1 MDKMSLGEFYRELRV
16 ARKVKQKDVAKGRL
30 TASQL
35 SKFEQG
41 QSMLSADRLFQAI
54 EGINMSFSEFGHA
67 LNNYQSS
74 PFVCLGDEI
83 SELQLAGDVEGLLA
97 LRDGLKGSSLYEQ
110 LMTIIVKSAL
120 FSIDLSYPLDKQDIE
135 VLVTYLYEVESWT
148 SFELYLFG
156 NTTDVLPVFDLV
168 YLGKFAL
175 ERTQLYQSLTANK
188 EALKLTLINLI
199 ASLIEKK
206 ETQTLPFFVS
216 QLRKLLGY
224 KDILYKV
231 LLTFLEKL
239 DNYFNYSKGSL
250 EELEQYLK
258 DLEILESPS
267 LIDLLRLRL
276 ERCCLIYS
284 Q

>member
-1 MDKMSLGEFYRELRV
+1 MNLGEFYKELRV

>member
-1 MDKMSLGEFYRELRV
+1 MSLGEFYRELRV

>member
-1 MDKMSLGEFYRELRV
+1 MSLGEFYKELRV

-54 EGINMSFSEFGHA
+54 EGINMTFSEFGHA
-67 LNNYQSS
+67 LNHYQSS
-74 PFVCLGDEI
+74 PFIRLGNQI
-83 SELQLAGDVEGLLA
+83 SSLQLAGDVEGLLA
-97 LRDGLKGSSLYEQ
+97 LRDSLSGSSLYEQ

-175 ERTQLYQSLTANK
+175 ERTLLYQSLTANK
-188 EALKLTLINLI
+188 ETLKSVLINLI

-216 QLRKLLGY
+216 RLRNLLKY
-224 KDILYKV
+224 NDIFYSI
-231 LLTFLEKL
+231 LLMFFEQVN
-239 DNYFNYSKGSL
+239 DYFNHSKGS
-250 EELEQYLK
+250 
-258 DLEILESPS
+258 IGRVRTIP
-267 LIDLLRLRL
+267 
-276 ERCCLIYS
+276 
-284 Q
+284 

>member
-54 EGINMSFSEFGHA
+54 EGINMTFSEFGHA

-74 PFVCLGDEI
+74 PFVRLGRQI

-110 LMTIIVKSAL
+110 LMGIIVKSAL
-120 FSIDLSYPLDKQDIE
+120 FSVDLSYPMEKRDLE
-135 VLVTYLYEVESWT
+135 LLVAYLYEVESWT
-148 SFELYLFG
+148 TFELYLFG
-156 NTTDVLPVFDLV
+156 NTTDVLPVLDLV

-216 QLRKLLGY
+216 RLRKLLKY
-224 KDILYKV
+224 NDIFYSV
-231 LLTFLEKL
+231 LLTFFEQV
-239 DNYFNYSKGSL
+239 DDYFNHSKGSL

-258 DLEILESPS
+258 YLEILGSPP
-267 LIDLLRLRL
+267 LISLLRLRL